1 MFTLILY
8 EESGLLTRVSARE
21 FKLLSDKK
29 EWKEKQIGVGA
40 KACHF
45 CLLQSTYP
53 VLGIL
58 ALSKVEESFYS
69 EILENSIC
77 NGAYRDF

>member
-29 EWKEKQIGVGA
+29 RMKRMKTVYVNYEIPSKETARTIAVPKGEGGEKGV
-40 KACHF
+40 
-45 CLLQSTYP
+45 
-53 VLGIL
+53 
-58 ALSKVEESFYS
+58 ESF
-69 EILENSIC
+69 L
-77 NGAYRDF
+77 